1 VNWVFPQIT
10 SNTNAS
16 QVVLTWPAVSN
27 AASYQI
33 WGRSAEVGIGL
44 LANIPAGTLT
54 FTDNGSI
61 TPGTPLNSS
70 IANVPIRYNSLG
82 SLTVNVY
89 YAERQ
94 QRYDSSDPTR
104 MSGG

>member
-1 VNWVFPQIT
+1 
-10 SNTNAS
+10 
-16 QVVLTWPAVSN
+16 VSN